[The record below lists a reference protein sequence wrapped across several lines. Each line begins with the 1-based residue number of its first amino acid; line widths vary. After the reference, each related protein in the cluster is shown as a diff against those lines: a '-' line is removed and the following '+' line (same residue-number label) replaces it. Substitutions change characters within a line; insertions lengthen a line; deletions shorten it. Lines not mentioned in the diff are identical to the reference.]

1 MENPKIHGGGAILNN
16 VQVKKNDIT
25 VESIFNRI
33 KVKSPYQIKGICQS
47 ILTKIKGNKEK

>member
-16 VQVKKNDIT
+16 LQVKKNDIT